1 MSRGAVVATRFGA
14 IPAHGLDQWMDEHF
28 GPAATPVPEGI
39 SDAEQAV
46 LDRTAARR
54 AQHDAVKGR

>member
-1 MSRGAVVATRFGA
+1 
-14 IPAHGLDQWMDEHF
+14 MDEHF

>member
-1 MSRGAVVATRFGA
+1 MSHTVSTDFT
-14 IPAHGLDQWMDEHF
+14 DQLPPHSVE
-28 GPAATPVPEGI
+28 
-39 SDAEQAV
+39 AEQAV